1 MPGTDPRRSQ
11 LGSTILTT
19 DLHVRWLTFLV
30 LKYLLTHSLLLGK
43 EAKNRHGWVSN
54 PCFEG
59 RNLSHYN
66 CATPMFVN
74 IYGISP
80 FIRWFD
86 HVLFGKNEIC
96 ALQERTQ
103 VYGGKTRETCHHA
116 MKSLGDALDA
126 LAYLSHPRNLA
137 LL

>member
-1 MPGTDPRRSQ
+1 MQMPGTDPRRSQ

-43 EAKNRHGWVSN
+43 EAKNGHGWVSN
-54 PCFEG
+54 PGFEG

-74 IYGISP
+74 VYGIYP
-80 FIRWFD
+80 FIR
-86 HVLFGKNEIC
+86 
-96 ALQERTQ
+96 
-103 VYGGKTRETCHHA
+103 
-116 MKSLGDALDA
+116 
-126 LAYLSHPRNLA
+126 
-137 LL
+137 